1 MVWIGLIIVLITLYA
16 IIKNYETRLTLFT
29 SGLLMSAIALV
40 PMGGIDAFIKELT
53 NAGLVTTIIT
63 VLGFSYVMDN
73 TGCSKHLVVMVSSV
87 LKKVKIILIPGAVLL
102 TFILNIALPSA
113 AGAAAAIGTIL
124 IPMLIRNGVA
134 PALAG
139 SAVLLGTWGSVLS
152 PGLMFNPQVAQIAG
166 VDVMT
171 VIATFA
177 RQVFIAAFVAA
188 VILAIIAYIKKEAPS
203 KNSKIVEE
211 EKEDFKV
218 NPLKALVP
226 IVPIFLLI
234 IGSKQ
239 IGLIPEI
246 SVPQA
251 MIIGVML
258 GFIIVRKDIVANT
271 KQFFKGMG
279 DGMTDIVGLI
289 AAAAIFTFGMG
300 AVGLTDAL
308 IDIMKSSEHIAR
320 IAAAAGPFIFGAV
333 SGSGNAAAL
342 AFNAAITPNAAQFGL
357 GTIELGSMAQIAAGL
372 GRTMSPVA
380 GCAIICAKIAG
391 VNPIELAKRNAIPT
405 IVATIIV
412 MLTLL

>member
-1 MVWIGLIIVLITLYA
+1 
-16 IIKNYETRLTLFT
+16 
-29 SGLLMSAIALV
+29 
-40 PMGGIDAFIKELT
+40 
-53 NAGLVTTIIT
+53 
-63 VLGFSYVMDN
+63 
-73 TGCSKHLVVMVSSV
+73 MVSGV
-87 LKKVKIILIPGAVLL
+87 LKRVKIILIPGAVLL
-102 TFILNIALPSA
+102 TFVLNIALPSA

-177 RQVFIAAFVAA
+177 KQVFLAALVAA
-188 VILAIIAYIKKEAPS
+188 ILLAIIAYIKKEAPS
-203 KNSKIVEE
+203 KNKAVVSE
-211 EKEDFKV
+211 EKEEEFKV
-218 NPLKALVP
+218 NPLKAIVP

-234 IGSKQ
+234 ISSKQ
-239 IGLIPEI
+239 FGLIPEI
-246 SVPQA
+246 GVPQA

-258 GFIIVRKDIVANT
+258 GFLVVRKDIVANT

-289 AAAAIFTFGMG
+289 AAAAIFTFGMN
-300 AVGLTDAL
+300 AIGLTDAL
-308 IDIMKSSEHIAR
+308 ITIMKSSEHIAK
-320 IAAAAGPFIFGAV
+320 IASAAGPFIFGAV

-342 AFNAAITPNAAQFGL
+342 AFNAAITPNAEQFGL

-380 GCAIICAKIAG
+380 GSAIICAKIAG

-405 IVATIIV
+405 IVATVIV
-412 MLTLL
+412 LITLL